1 MTSLRYRAEELVRF
15 ATALLDSSG
24 LEHDKSAAVADVLV
38 EGDLLGHN
46 THGLHLLAPYLGEL
60 ENGKMTKAG
69 APRVIADFP
78 AALTWDG
85 NRLPGPWLVLEAIG
99 IATERARVYGSCT
112 VAIRR
117 SHHIAC
123 LAAYLKRVT
132 DQGLM
137 VMLISSGPEVGGVA
151 PHGGK
156 RDVYTPDPIAAAWPT
171 AGDPVMIDVSMSITT
186 HGLTGRLHKEKKK
199 LPGQW
204 LIDGHGNPSDDPAVL
219 FTEPKGA
226 LLPIGGMDHGHKG
239 YALALLVEALTQGLS
254 GHGRADPVEGWAANV
269 FLQVFDPRLFGGEED
284 FVRQT
289 EWIAA
294 ACRGTP
300 PRPGFDR
307 VRLPGESGLARRRQ
321 QLKQGVEL
329 YPSIMPALAPWADRL
344 GVPAP
349 AAT

>member
-1 MTSLRYRAEELVRF
+1 MTSPRYRAEELVRF
-15 ATALLDSSG
+15 ATTLLDKAG
-24 LEHDKSAAVADVLV
+24 LDHDKSAAVAEVLV

-46 THGLHLLAPYLGEL
+46 THGLQLLAAYLGDL
-60 ENGKMTKAG
+60 DKGKMTKSG
-69 APRVIADFP
+69 RMRVIADFP

-85 NRLPGPWLVLEAIG
+85 NRLPGPWLVLEAIKV
-99 IATERARVYGSCT
+99 ATERARVNGSCT

-137 VMLISSGPEVGGVA
+137 LMLISSGPEVGGVA

-186 HGLTGRLHKEKKK
+186 HGLTSRLHKEKKK

-204 LIDGHGNPSDDPAVL
+204 LVDGHGNPSDDPAVL

-226 LLPIGGMDHGHKG
+226 LLPIGGIDHGHKG
-239 YALALLVEALTQGLS
+239 YSLALLVEALTQGLS

-269 FLQVFDPRLFGGEED
+269 YLQVFDPRLFGGEKD

-289 EWIAA
+289 EWIAE
-294 ACRGTP
+294 ACRSTP
-300 PRPGFDR
+300 PRPGVER
-307 VRLPGESGLARRRQ
+307 VRLPGESGLARRRD
-321 QLKQGVEL
+321 QLEHGVEL
-329 YPSIMPALAPWADRL
+329 YPSIMPALAPWAEKF
-344 GVPAP
+344 GVKTPT
-349 AAT
+349 AA

>member
-329 YPSIMPALAPWADRL
+329 YPSIMPALAPA
-344 GVPAP
+344 
-349 AAT
+349 